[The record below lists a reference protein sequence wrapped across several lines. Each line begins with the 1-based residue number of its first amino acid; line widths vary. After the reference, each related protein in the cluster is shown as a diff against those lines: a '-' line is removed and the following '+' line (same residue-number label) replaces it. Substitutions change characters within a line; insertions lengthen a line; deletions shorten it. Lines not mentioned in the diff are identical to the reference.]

1 MAEEKDAFYVV
12 KKGGV
17 VGIYKSLKDIQP
29 LIASSSVSDDP
40 VSILKGY
47 CLTKKAE
54 EFLVSNGLKGAPY
67 SISAT
72 NLNEELFGRLVA
84 CPYQDPCASGG
95 RSLGVSSSSKLLQG
109 AFQSDTSK
117 FSGSSLHSTNSQ
129 RQVPLGGSSFGL
141 TSSQRQLTPEVS
153 PLVSTN
159 SQRQLALGGSQAQLS
174 NSLSCTLEFDGASK
188 GNPGPA
194 GAGAILR
201 AADGSKVY
209 RIREGVGTQTN
220 NVAEYRALLL
230 GLKQALQKGYRHIQ
244 IRGDSLLVCKQVNG
258 EWKQKNQNMAMLCAQ
273 VNQLKANF
281 LSFQINHVL
290 REKNSEADA
299 QANLAINLRA
309 GQVEEDCEDLR
320 R

>member
-17 VGIYKSLKDIQP
+17 VGIYKSLNDIQP
-29 LIASSSVSDDP
+29 LIASSSDP
-40 VSILKGY
+40 Y
-47 CLTKKAE
+47 
-54 EFLVSNGLKGAPY
+54 
-67 SISAT
+67 
-72 NLNEELFGRLVA
+72 
-84 CPYQDPCASGG
+84 ASGG

-129 RQVPLGGSSFGL
+129 RQVPFGGSSLGL
-141 TSSQRQLTPEVS
+141 TNSQRQFTPGGS

-159 SQRQLALGGSQAQLS
+159 SQRQSTPGVSPLVSTNSQGQFTLGGSQAQFS

-201 AADGSKVY
+201 AGDGSKVY
-209 RIREGVGTQTN
+209 RIREGIGSQTN

-230 GLKQALQKGYRHIQ
+230 GLKQALEKGYQHIRVQ
-244 IRGDSLLVCKQVNG
+244 GDSQLVCKQVNG
-258 EWKQKNQNMAMLCAQ
+258 EWKQKNQNMAMLCAE
-273 VNQLKANF
+273 VNQLKKKF
-281 LSFQINHVL
+281 LSFQINHIP
-290 REKNSEADA
+290 RERNSEADA
-299 QANLAINLRA
+299 EANLAINLRV
-309 GQVEEDCEDLR
+309 GQVEEDCVAPKR
-320 R
+320 Y